1 MKSNIQIITEFLT
14 AQMDGEAVPVAGSKE
29 LAELGRAIADIQ
41 EHQSNQE
48 LQVLA
53 LHTIG
58 AVINRASSSIAAQT
72 TLQRFIRGD
81 DHV

>member
-14 AQMDGEAVPVAGSKE
+14 AQMDGETVPAAGSAA

-41 EHQSNQE
+41 KHQSSQE

-53 LHTIG
+53 LHCIG
-58 AVINRASSSIAAQT
+58 AVINRASSSIAAQN
-72 TLQRFIRGD
+72 TLQQFIRGD
-81 DHV
+81 DHA